1 MTSQRKPKRLGI
13 VIAVILAAASLIAI
27 LSASDENRLA
37 NAYPKE
43 EKGYH
48 YDFDMMKSMW
58 KPGHYASGTIAS
70 IQNDENGIP
79 TWLVSGHWNGF
90 VPSRAE
96 HTAAATEANASQSA
110 ELNAIFDMVM
120 KNGSAQHQHKIYN
133 FTLIDDTFDSVN
145 VPWSENGTVTIDGTA
160 TVTMK
165 DGPIHDVPVTQMVQ
179 GDVIGISVDPNM
191 TNEHFGDTPI
201 YGIPERLVNVVK

>member
-1 MTSQRKPKRLGI
+1 M
-13 VIAVILAAASLIAI
+13 IAVIILSSASLIAI
-27 LSASDENRLA
+27 LSPSDENRLA

-48 YDFDMMKSMW
+48 YDFGMMKDMW

-70 IQNDENGIP
+70 TQNDENGIP
-79 TWLVSGHWNGF
+79 TWLVSGHWNGY
-90 VPSRAE
+90 VTS
-96 HTAAATEANASQSA
+96 AAAIDANASQSA
-110 ELNAIFDMVM
+110 EFNAIFDMVM

-133 FTLIDDTFDSVN
+133 FTLVDDTFDSMN
-145 VPWSENGTVTIDGTA
+145 MPWSENSTVTIDGTA

-165 DGPIHDVPVTQMVQ
+165 DGPVHDVPVTQMMQ

-201 YGIPERLVNVVK
+201 YGIAERLVNIVK